1 MQNYAGRKRN
11 VQNKSVSLVVN
22 HSVLTINHAKSKTV
36 PLPILGK
43 HDVTSQAAIGTQ
55 QKECQ

>member
-22 HSVLTINHAKSKTV
+22 HSVLTINHAKSKPV
-36 PLPILGK
+36 PLPIRGK
-43 HDVTSQAAIGTQ
+43 HDVTSQAAGGT
-55 QKECQ
+55 